1 MALKRATSWTAT
13 ILLVAVLLVFVA
25 LAGLILTGYKP
36 EVIVSGSMRP
46 MLDRGSLVFVRPTP
60 ATKLKVGQIIS
71 FQHPFKKKAYLV
83 THRIHTLRQTPGGP
97 VFTTKGDN
105 NPTPDPWNLQL
116 HKEAGLYAFSIPYV
130 GKLSFLVGT
139 TSGYI
144 ILFAIPMLLLMIFGL
159 VKIWTSPPPS
169 DEDEESPSPPPATGV
184 PVFGYPR
191 EV

>member
-1 MALKRATSWTAT
+1 M
-13 ILLVAVLLVFVA
+13 VAVLLVFLA

-46 MLDRGSLVFVRPTP
+46 MLDRGSLVFVKPTS

-71 FQHPFKKKAYLV
+71 FQHPLKKEAHLV
-83 THRIHTLRQTPGGP
+83 THRIDTRRETPQGP

-105 NPTPDPWNLQL
+105 NPTPDPWNLRL
-116 HKEAGLYAFSIPYV
+116 NKEAGLYTFSTPYV

-144 ILFAIPMLLLMIFGL
+144 ILFAIPILLLMIFGL
-159 VKIWTSPPPS
+159 VKIWSSPAPS
-169 DEDEESPSPPPATGV
+169 DEEEGFPQIPPVTDVPAL
-184 PVFGYPR
+184 GYPR